1 MQKATGI
8 SGYTLVEIVVAI
20 VVFTIGALALTASSA
35 LTARSMAR
43 NAERERAARIGV
55 SRIELVRSQCAIATS
70 GAETL
75 EQLQSDWV
83 VSRGTSMI
91 TVTESVRCLGLV
103 PCAKSYRATIWC
115 RA

>member
-1 MQKATGI
+1 MERASRI
-8 SGYTLVEIVVAI
+8 AGYTLVEIVIAI

-35 LTARSMAR
+35 LIARSMAR

-55 SRIELVRSQCAIATS
+55 SRIELVRSQCAIASS
-70 GAETL
+70 GRETL

-83 VSRGTSMI
+83 VTRGTSMI
-91 TVTESVRCLGLV
+91 TIVESVRCLGPV
-103 PCAKSYRATIWC
+103 PCASYRATIWC